1 MNYPDGS
8 VIRTGDLIW
17 WDEGACVGHVGEI
30 MEESQQYEA
39 WGLDEPSL
47 EINNVHPFDGS
58 SGGIVYPLWVLE
70 SEGLSKFSDPER
82 RELELAL
89 SEASRRAGR
98 SFEGLK
104 YVVRAGIENC
114 KRVAWVFILLGDDWL
129 AVEQIVVPCPAESLP
144 HPTPV

>member
-1 MNYPDGS
+1 MKYPDGS

-17 WDEGACVGHVGEI
+17 WDEGAGTGYVGEI
-30 MEESQQYEA
+30 MEDQRAYDA

-47 EINNVHPFDGS
+47 ELNNVHPFDGS

-70 SEGLSKFSDPER
+70 SEGVRKFSDPER

-89 SEASRRAGR
+89 SEARQRASR

-104 YVVRAGIENC
+104 YVVRAGIENG
-114 KRVAWVFILLGDDWL
+114 KRVAWIFILLGDDWQ
-129 AVEQIVVPCPAESLP
+129 AVEQIVVPRPPESLP
-144 HPTPV
+144 QRSPV